1 MSLFGFAKSL
11 CKESDY
17 RPPEDGADQAA
28 KSVHL
33 YLPILGDHFLNMFF
47 FAGLPIVRSA
57 RLPKG
62 TLW

>member
-47 FAGLPIVRSA
+47 FLREIAHR
-57 RLPKG
+57 
-62 TLW
+62 